1 MSNVPLCH
9 WKPTGHQ
16 LVEHE
21 SGWRF
26 SKAVPQEGCSAA
38 WFLVVM
44 CLHLEGVTLRSRE
57 A

>member
-1 MSNVPLCH
+1 MSSVPLCH

-21 SGWRF
+21 SDWRF
-26 SKAVPQEGCSAA
+26 PKAVPQEECSAA
-38 WFLVVM
+38 WFLVIKY
-44 CLHLEGVTLRSRE
+44 LHLEGVALQSRE